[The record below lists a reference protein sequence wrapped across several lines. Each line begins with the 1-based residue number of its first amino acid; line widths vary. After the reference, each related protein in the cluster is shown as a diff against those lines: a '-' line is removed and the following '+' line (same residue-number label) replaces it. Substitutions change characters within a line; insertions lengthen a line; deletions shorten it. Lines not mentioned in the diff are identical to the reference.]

1 MKVLIV
7 TDAWY
12 PQVNGVV
19 RTLDTVRGELLALG
33 HEVAVI
39 SPDGFRSVPCP
50 TYPEIRLA
58 LFPRGRVRKEIEAFA
73 PGAIHIATEGPLG
86 WAARAYCRRHRLPF
100 TTSLHTRF
108 PEYVHARFRVPV
120 AWGYSVL
127 RRFHRHARGVMVAT
141 PSMREALRE
150 RGFDNLQ
157 RWSRGVDT
165 ELFRPRDKDFLA
177 DKRPISMFVGRVA
190 VEKNVEAFLSLQL
203 PGTKYVVGD
212 GPLLDSLKVR
222 FPEVRF
228 TGYKKGEELARHI
241 AAADVFVFPSRTDTF
256 GLVLL
261 EAMASGV
268 PVAAYPVTGPIDVV
282 NGSKAGVLGEDIG
295 CAARAALELSAEDCR
310 EYAMSYSWHACAEQF
325 LGNLH
330 PFEWGKPAR

>member
-1 MKVLIV
+1 MKILIV

-19 RTLDTVRGELLALG
+19 RTLDTVRRELITLG

-39 SPDGFRSVPCP
+39 SPDGFSTIPCP

-58 LFPRGRVRKEIEAFA
+58 LFPRRRVGRAIEAFA
-73 PGAIHIATEGPLG
+73 PSAIHIATEGPLG
-86 WAARAYCRRHRLPF
+86 WAARAYCRRRGRPF

-108 PEYVHARFRVPV
+108 PEYVHARFRLPV

-127 RRFHRHARGVMVAT
+127 RRFHRPAEGVMVAT
-141 PSMREALRE
+141 PSMRGVLRA
-150 RGFDNLQ
+150 RGFDNLKS
-157 RWSRGVDT
+157 WSRGVDT
-165 ELFRPRDKDFLA
+165 ALFRPRDKNFLA
-177 DKRPISMFVGRVA
+177 DERPISMFVGRVA
-190 VEKNVEAFLSLQL
+190 VEKNVEAFLSLDL
-203 PGTKYVVGD
+203 AGTKYVVGD
-212 GPLLDSLKVR
+212 GPLLNTLKAR
-222 FPEVRF
+222 YPEVRF
-228 TGYKKGEELARHI
+228 TGYKTGDELARHL

-282 NGSKAGVLGEDIG
+282 DSHKVGVLDDDLGR
-295 CAARAALELSAEDCR
+295 AARAALDISPEDCR
-310 EYAMSYSWHACAEQF
+310 EYALGYSWRACAELF

-330 PFEWGKPAR
+330 RFEWGGLAH